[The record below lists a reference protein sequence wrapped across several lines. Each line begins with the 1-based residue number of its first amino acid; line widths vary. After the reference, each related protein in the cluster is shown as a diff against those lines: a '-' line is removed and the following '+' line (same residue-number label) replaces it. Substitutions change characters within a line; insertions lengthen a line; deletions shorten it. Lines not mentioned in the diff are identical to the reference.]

1 MNLSHTASVMS
12 FKRTLSIVGLSSSLV
27 GFASAEIESSI
38 SAGYNNQ
45 YVYRGVDLGDDQATL
60 SLAASGNG
68 GDLNWNIGLFHGSN
82 EGNTLSTGGN
92 GASLDETRI
101 HGGLST
107 ALSDCLSL
115 NAGLISTSYSGGVA
129 AISADRL
136 EVYVGAS
143 TSLSG
148 IDLSAT
154 AFFNESD
161 NYTGDTYY
169 EVTASKSVD
178 VAENVS
184 GTLAITYGNWNKD
197 PLSQGLEDVDFLSF
211 AGTLNIDLGDSVSA
225 SVGVTHITADTTALT
240 EDETVVGTSLTLG
253 F

>member
-1 MNLSHTASVMS
+1 M
-12 FKRTLSIVGLSSSLV
+12 
-27 GFASAEIESSI
+27 
-38 SAGYNNQ
+38 
-45 YVYRGVDLGDDQATL
+45 
-60 SLAASGNG
+60 
-68 GDLNWNIGLFHGSN
+68 
-82 EGNTLSTGGN
+82 
-92 GASLDETRI
+92 
-101 HGGLST
+101 
-107 ALSDCLSL
+107 
-115 NAGLISTSYSGGVA
+115 A

>member
-1 MNLSHTASVMS
+1 MNLSHTANVMS

-38 SAGYNNQ
+38 SAGYNSQ
-45 YVYRGVDLGDDQATL
+45 YVYRGVDFGDDQAHL
-60 SLAASGNG
+60 SLAASGNA
-68 GDLNWNIGLFHGSN
+68 GDLDWNIGLFHGSS
-82 EGNTLSTGGN
+82 EGADILGVAG
-92 GASLDETRI
+92 SLDETRI
-101 HGGLST
+101 HGGVSKG
-107 ALSDCLSL
+107 LSDCLSV
-115 NAGLISTSYSGGVA
+115 NAGVISTSYNLLAS
-129 AISADRL
+129 DRL
-136 EVYVGAS
+136 EVYVGAA

-169 EVTASKSVD
+169 EISASKSVD
-178 VAENVS
+178 VAENVT
-184 GTLAITYGNWNKD
+184 GTLAVTYGNWNKD
-197 PLSQGLEDVDFLSF
+197 PLGAGVSDVDFVSVS
-211 AGTLNIDLGDSVSA
+211 GTLNIDLGENVGA
-225 SVGVTHITADTTALT
+225 SVGVTHISSDTAIT